1 MQIYNISKKRFNS
14 LKPYKLECGVYNT
27 EARMYEIEIKKKY
40 EIETKLLK
48 SLYTTYGQVFSNKL
62 YTINSLID
70 NKEKIDLE
78 ELVVPDKLCSV
89 NNEIIGF
96 LLPLIDNNNLS
107 VMLRNPK
114 VDFNIKIEYLKQV
127 GSLLEKMKYLREYSE
142 LDDFYIG
149 DLHEGNIIIEKETN
163 KIRIVDLDSC
173 KICHNT
179 PQMAMYLTRNSYI
192 ATLPNKYKRINNNSS
207 NNVIPDENTDL
218 YCYNIMILNTLY
230 GKRTVNMEISDYF
243 DYIEYL
249 EEIGYPKPLV
259 ESFRALYSMK
269 DNINPHKYLDYI
281 PSDYGRAG
289 YKIFELNRKK

>member
-1 MQIYNISKKRFNS
+1 MQIYNISKKHFNS

-40 EIETKLLK
+40 ETELKLLK
-48 SLYTTYGQVFSNKL
+48 KLYTTYGQVFSNKL

-70 NKEKIDLE
+70 NKDKIDLE

-89 NNEIIGF
+89 NNEIVGF
-96 LLPLIDNNNLS
+96 LLPLINNNNLS
-107 VMLRNPK
+107 VILRDPK
-114 VDFNIKIEYLKQV
+114 IDFNSKLDYLKQI

-142 LDDFYIG
+142 LDDFYIS
-149 DLHEGNIIIEKETN
+149 DLHEGNIIVEKGTN
-163 KIRIVDLDSC
+163 KIKVVDLDSC

-179 PQMAMYLTRNSYI
+179 PQMAVYLNRNSYI
-192 ATLPNKYKRINNNSS
+192 ATLPNKYRIMDNS
-207 NNVIPDENTDL
+207 NNLMPDENTDL
-218 YCYNIMILNTLY
+218 YCYNIIILNTLY
-230 GKRTVNMEISDYF
+230 GKRTISMEISDYF

-249 EEIGYPKPLV
+249 EEIGYPEPLV

-269 DNINPHKYLDYI
+269 DNVNPYRYLDYI
-281 PSDYGRAG
+281 PADYGRAG